1 MTGIK
6 PGGLLGADDI
16 PIAPVKPDDLRV
28 GSGDIKPPSAI
39 PGKILAGGL
48 LDTAD
53 VESATPPDQPSI
65 YSKAFHVLGNL
76 GKFGASFGTD
86 PSILAAESQ
95 VHTGP
100 QAFKQAGSDLLK
112 LGGQI
117 LDASQGHIDPEV
129 ASQIQDIGA
138 NISKSLSDQ
147 ISQAGDHPIDAFAG
161 LGYAI
166 GIKPIQ
172 DLFEAGTG
180 ISAEDLKPLS
190 VEDRV
195 TTIKNTV
202 ANATAIATGTMAAK
216 ALPELNAGSSI
227 VARMAKSAGVAGI
240 SGAAYGATQKA
251 GTQEELANSISSAIV
266 FGSFGLAHGALST
279 LKDVATGKRA
289 LIRTMAPEQVAA
301 NASQLKQIQATVES
315 SLAEA
320 TANEEA
326 LKTATSIP
334 EAVVRGTVSLDPKST
349 HIIPNIP
356 LTTDIPSLYQ
366 LAKDANVNV
375 ELRRSGDGVVDMLLP
390 KEGTNVDMWKRTGY
404 LSGQTVSVNGVRYTV
419 RGNIGDQLT
428 LEHADGSKINI
439 PIDNVRPIPGESF
452 TSPGLIKSTGQ
463 PPSVIPAQF
472 IQGDIDFYNK
482 NILSKLDNGAS
493 IVDAIKDLPAVQQR
507 SMLALHDMFGA
518 TRDPDVMVRVANA
531 NGYLLARQDGA
542 FVLRDT
548 ETGGKIVKL
557 STPEEV
563 EDFINR
569 SGQSRGN
576 EQFQTNV
583 GDGSDPP
590 NIVSHNPPSQPGD
603 NARVPDNPP
612 QMGRLEKFFATVTQA
627 LPWYTGKLDW
637 EVAVDKLNE
646 TAFSTRVGIPIRDA
660 WMKWLAQAHPW
671 LKQLQTID
679 KLLGKTNAM
688 RRSIISGHIQAM
700 SIPEMRAETN
710 SLEQSH
716 AQWLSD
722 NDVDIQK
729 VYDHIAS
736 SRTLVEKYQDL
747 LDTMKGQENNPGIQ
761 KIMEGHKER
770 MQNELQNMI
779 ADLSPSELEAVKRF
793 VQIKRMPVGDASLFK
808 ITRLARGLQ
817 DPQTALTADDYA
829 KVHNM
834 TQTELRASKML
845 TEMWSNLGDEFEIP
859 DARRITQYMNH
870 YRDYKDMPQEASLRQ
885 RTQLQG
891 KGKAPTFFSDLVRS
905 GELENY
911 IDDPVQAMS
920 RYIQAGFR
928 SRSGFNAVLQQGREA
943 AIEELKK
950 IPSQA
955 QNGVAKV
962 INEFL
967 EEARGIPDAGRGLMQ
982 DSWDKMM
989 DTLGVKM
996 PISLRNDILN
1006 GTLSLTNSALL
1017 GFKPELGFR
1026 DIGVWT
1032 KMYYSRFGTGR
1043 MMNALKYAFE
1053 VDPKTGM
1060 TLVDHLILQ
1069 GRIAGLSPIDILSP
1083 EELTRMQLGE
1093 DQSTWS
1099 NKMKLVFEKIG
1110 ETGLKV
1116 SGQRNF
1122 YNKIHAGAYA
1132 EAQRLATSNL
1142 LDLANNNITKEVAYK
1157 NMDMDS
1163 YDGPIRK
1170 RFDDLVTNGKY
1181 EEAADFLGRT
1191 TASEMAFIHGFGQH
1205 PYLWGTNWGRLL
1217 GQFGTF
1223 PVWERNFAF
1232 RLASRGETGARIA
1245 RMSRYIAA
1253 EAATKLAGAA
1263 SGFNVGNWMMS
1274 YNMGFT
1280 GGPLVQTLLQ
1290 QPAIWGQR
1298 GTRAQH
1304 EAIGQLLNE
1313 FSPGGFASMFIPGS
1327 YAFHDYMQAQ
1337 ILADK
1342 GYGAIPVFGRALGFS
1357 VDQTG
1362 RSFLDDWLGNYPQ
1375 IKPNESIPD
1384 QILNHF
1390 TKSNRQ

>member
-65 YSKAFHVLGNL
+65 YSKAAHVMFNIG
-76 GKFGASFGTD
+76 S
-86 PSILAAESQ
+86 SLATETLPA
-95 VHTGP
+95 TNP
-100 QAFKQAGSDLLK
+100 QTFFPAAKQAGSDIIK
-112 LGGQI
+112 LGTQ
-117 LDASQGHIDPEV
+117 LYNASKGEVDPELISQMANIRTNISNDLSAQV
-129 ASQIQDIGA
+129 SQI
-138 NISKSLSDQ
+138 S
-147 ISQAGDHPIDAFAG
+147 GDHPIDALYG
-161 LGYAI
+161 LGYAV
-166 GIKPIQ
+166 GLKPIQ
-172 DLFEAGTG
+172 DLWESMTG
-180 ISAEDLKPLS
+180 VSAEDLKPLS
-190 VEDRV
+190 IEDRT
-195 TTIKNTV
+195 TTIKNTM
-202 ANATAIATGTMAAK
+202 ANASAFATGTVVAK
-216 ALPELNAGSSI
+216 LLPEVNAGSSI
-227 VARMAKSAGVAGI
+227 VARMAHSAGV
-240 SGAAYGATQKA
+240 GAASGLVYGATQKA
-251 GTQEELANSISSAIV
+251 GTPEELSNSISSAIV
-266 FGSFGLAHGALST
+266 FGTFGLAHGALST

-289 LIRTMAPEQVAA
+289 LMRTFAPDQIAA
-301 NASQLKQIQATVES
+301 NASQLKQIQATVQS
-315 SLAEA
+315 TMAEA
-320 TANEEA
+320 VANEEA
-326 LKTATSIP
+326 LKTATSVP
-334 EAVVRGTVSLDPKST
+334 EAVLRGTISLDPNVT

-375 ELRRSGDGVVDMLLP
+375 EIRRSGDGVVDMLLP
-390 KEGTNVDMWKRTGY
+390 QEGTNVDMWRRTGY
-404 LSGQTVSVNGVRYTV
+404 LPGQDVSVNGVRYIV
-419 RGNIGDQLT
+419 RGNVGDNLT
-428 LEHADGSKINI
+428 LEHADGSKVDLPIN
-439 PIDNVRPIPGESF
+439 NVRAIPGESF
-452 TSPGLIKSTGQ
+452 TSPGIPRTQSK
-463 PPSVIPAQF
+463 SVIPIQF
-472 IQGDIDFYNK
+472 NPKDIDLYRRVV
-482 NILSKLDNGAS
+482 IPKLDNGET
-493 IVDAIKDLPAVQQR
+493 IVDAIKDFSARQQK
-507 SMLALHDMFGA
+507 SVYAIHEVMGA
-518 TRDPDVMVRVANA
+518 TRDYDILSRVTNA
-531 NGYLLARQDGA
+531 NGYLLAHQDGA
-542 FVLRDT
+542 FLLKDV
-548 ETGGKIVKL
+548 ETGAKIVKL

-563 EDFINR
+563 EAFINR

-590 NIVSHNPPSQPGD
+590 NIVSHNAPSQPGD

-612 QMGRLEKFFATVTQA
+612 QMGRLEKFFATITQA

-637 EVAVDKLNE
+637 EVAVDKLNG

-736 SRTLVEKYQDL
+736 SRTLIQKYQDL
-747 LDTMKGQENNPGIQ
+747 LDGMKDQENNPGIQ

-770 MQNELQNMI
+770 MQNELQNMM

-928 SRSGFNAVLQQGREA
+928 SRSGFNAALQQGREA
-943 AIEELKK
+943 AGEELKK

-996 PISLRNDILN
+996 PISLRNDIIN
-1006 GTLSLTNSALL
+1006 GTLALTNSALL

-1060 TLVDHLILQ
+1060 TLADHLILQ

-1083 EELTRMQLGE
+1083 EELTRMQLGG
-1093 DQSTWS
+1093 DQSSWS

-1132 EAQRLATSNL
+1132 EAQRLAASNL
-1142 LDLANNNITKEVAYK
+1142 LDLANNRITKEVAY
-1157 NMDMDS
+1157 NNLDMDS

-1232 RLASRGETGARIA
+1232 RLASRGTTGARIA
-1245 RMSRYIAA
+1245 RMTRYIAA

-1390 TKSNRQ
+1390 IKSNRQ